1 MTTKARHVRWVRR
14 TWNRDGT
21 VNEMTLQAA
30 ISSVQAALPMMS
42 KSAVSWRLLNGQP
55 VKTRHAIF
63 RVVPLDDPG
72 EVSRK

>member
-30 ISSVQAALPMMS
+30 ISSVQATLPMMS
-42 KSAVSWRLLNGQP
+42 KAAVSWRLLQGQP
-55 VKTRHAIF
+55 VKTRHATF
-63 RVVPLDDPG
+63 RVVPLDDLR
-72 EVSRK
+72 EANTK